1 MLSGATLSAAATVG
15 TAVFRMVVSS
25 ASMKKATA
33 TSHGSIRLTDSS
45 GEDRGGIGWSIVRR
59 FDRSHPRLEAE
70 QIPSARMLLRAES
83 RHATNDRRTH
93 TTATFTQ
100 WIGGSESNRQSHF

>member
-59 FDRSHPRLEAE
+59 FDGSRPRLE
-70 QIPSARMLLRAES
+70 
-83 RHATNDRRTH
+83 TDDRREAH

-100 WIGGSESNRQSHF
+100 WIGGSESNRQSHFSPPS